1 MAAGNTGEFL
11 DPAADSTCT
20 WLSRDGG
27 FSWEDVADYAAIY
40 EFGDHGSILLTAH
53 YQVSCNSRSA
63 NDIVVSS
70 TCVCVMCRLV
80 LTTLWACVNDMCTCS
95 HDENGVWPLQVLL
108 RCGFAWLAC
117 S

>member
-40 EFGDHGSILLTAH
+40 EFGDHGSILLTAR
-53 YQVSCNSRSA
+53 YQVGCSSKSADEKRKEEAAPFSVNSMRS
-63 NDIVVSS
+63 
-70 TCVCVMCRLV
+70 
-80 LTTLWACVNDMCTCS
+80 
-95 HDENGVWPLQVLL
+95 QVLFWAAAAEVPITL
-108 RCGFAWLAC
+108 
-117 S
+117 

>member
-53 YQVSCNSRSA
+53 YQVSCSSRSVK
-63 NDIVVSS
+63 DIVMSR
-70 TCVCVMCRLV
+70 TCYCVYV
-80 LTTLWACVNDMCTCS
+80 QACLD
-95 HDENGVWPLQVLL
+95 H
-108 RCGFAWLAC
+108 AC
-117 S
+117 APAAMMKLHVPTARSC